1 MNQALK
7 PISSR
12 DQEGM
17 QCLHRGEM
25 ACLLADGRLHLQH
38 GPIDLLISVDADD
51 AAKEDA
57 FDQAKERFVG
67 LLQSLANELP
77 LLRCQFSTLDQ
88 AAVKG
93 LVGQR
98 MVHAVAKF
106 SSRFVTPMAAVAGA
120 VADEILATM
129 TQAKHGLR
137 RVSINNGGDIALY
150 LAPGESYAIGT
161 CSNPNNGQVAASFTL
176 TSVDA
181 VGGVA
186 TSGWRGRSH
195 SLGIADAVTV
205 LATSAAQA
213 DVAATLI
220 ANEVNLSLPEK
231 IGRSLAQ
238 ELTPDT
244 DLTDMYVTTSVLEL
258 SPDEVAEA
266 LQNGVV
272 FAQKMITQGLIIS
285 ALLSLKNSIRVV
297 GEDYRN
303 LRLNTTGP

>member
-7 PISSR
+7 PMSSR

-17 QCLHRGEM
+17 QCLQSGEM

-51 AAKEDA
+51 AAKENA

-88 AAVKG
+88 TAVKG

-106 SSRFVTPMAAVAGA
+106 SRRFVTPMAAVAGA

-129 TQAKHGLR
+129 IQAKQGLR

-161 CSNPNNGQVAASFTL
+161 CNNPNNGQLAGRFTL

-231 IGRSLAQ
+231 IGRTLAQ

-244 DLTDMYVTTSVLEL
+244 DLTDIYVTTSVLEL

-272 FAQKMITQGLIIS
+272 IAQKMIAQGLIFS
-285 ALLSLKNSIRVV
+285 ALLSLKKSIRVV

-303 LRLNTTGP
+303 LRLNTTGL